1 MDSNQRV
8 RFRLAGLVVA
18 TGLVAPI
25 STQST
30 NAGLLEP
37 VLRLMQPQV
46 EERLAKACAS
56 ALREAHGDLGQTDR
70 APLGP
75 WLESSCQALAKPV
88 SACLIREASRSGRE
102 LGVITELIRGQVGD
116 DSTVV
121 IRRCAAALIGLPA
134 HQGEQLLP
142 QLLERLRQ

>member
-1 MDSNQRV
+1 M
-8 RFRLAGLVVA
+8 
-18 TGLVAPI
+18 
-25 STQST
+25 
-30 NAGLLEP
+30 EP

-46 EERLAKACAS
+46 EQRLARACAS
-56 ALREAHGDLGQTDR
+56 ALQEAHGDLGQTEL

-75 WLESSCQALAKPV
+75 WIESSCQALAKPV
-88 SACLIREASRSGRE
+88 SACLIREASHSGRE

-116 DSTVV
+116 DSEVV

>member
-1 MDSNQRV
+1 MG
-8 RFRLAGLVVA
+8 LATVLLLA
-18 TGLVAPI
+18 TPQLLATTTPPA
-25 STQST
+25 S
-30 NAGLLEP
+30 AGLLEP

-46 EERLAKACAS
+46 EQRLARACAS
-56 ALREAHGDLGQTDR
+56 ALREANGDLGQSEL
-70 APLGP
+70 AQLGP

-116 DSTVV
+116 DSEVV
-121 IRRCAAALIGLPA
+121 IRRCAAALIGLPT

>member
-1 MDSNQRV
+1 MG
-8 RFRLAGLVVA
+8 LATLLLLA
-18 TGLVAPI
+18 TATPPA
-25 STQST
+25 S
-30 NAGLLEP
+30 AGLLEP

-46 EERLAKACAS
+46 EQRLAKACAS
-56 ALREAHGDLGQTDR
+56 ALREANGDLGQPDL
-70 APLGP
+70 APLGQ

-102 LGVITELIRGQVGD
+102 LGVITELIRGKIGD

-134 HQGEQLLP
+134 QQGEQLLP

>member
-1 MDSNQRV
+1 MG
-8 RFRLAGLVVA
+8 LATLLVLA
-18 TGLVAPI
+18 TATPPA
-25 STQST
+25 S
-30 NAGLLEP
+30 AGLLEP

-46 EERLAKACAS
+46 EQRLAKACAS
-56 ALREAHGDLGQTDR
+56 ALREAHGDLGQSEP

-88 SACLIREASRSGRE
+88 SACLIREASRSSRE

-116 DSTVV
+116 DSEVV